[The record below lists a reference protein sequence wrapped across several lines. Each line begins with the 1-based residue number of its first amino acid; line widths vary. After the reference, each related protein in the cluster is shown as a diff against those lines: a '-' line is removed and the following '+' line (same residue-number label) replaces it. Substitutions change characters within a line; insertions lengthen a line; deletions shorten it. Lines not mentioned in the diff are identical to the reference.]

1 MSGKPA
7 KKAAKLAATKKTA
20 AKKSARKAPAKQATV
35 AKKPAATVPAGNN
48 RATGGIMNGPLA
60 FMLAGTL
67 ALGIGIGMM
76 VESRN
81 AAPDAANG
89 DMTAQMTAFIN
100 DNPQLIL
107 DSVRTYSARMEREA
121 RDQAINLVRANDGNT
136 IMGNPDGD
144 ITIYEF
150 SDYNCGYCKRSFN
163 MLMELARQD
172 DNIRIVIKE
181 FPILAQ
187 SSVDAA
193 KLAIAAG
200 EIGKFEAFHTALMTW
215 QGGLDDLAYASIAEA
230 AGTSLEELN
239 SILENLDTDAIINDT
254 RNAAQQLNISGTPA
268 FIVGDTLVP
277 GAVSLEEMQDLVKAA
292 REAQQG

>member
-7 KKAAKLAATKKTA
+7 KKAAKSAATKKTA
-20 AKKSARKAPAKQATV
+20 ARKSAKRATV
-35 AKKPAATVPAGNN
+35 AKKSAATAPVVHQRPANGP
-48 RATGGIMNGPLA
+48 MNGPLA

-89 DMTAQMTAFIN
+89 DINAQMITFVN

-107 DSVRTYSARMEREA
+107 DSVRSYSARMEREA
-121 RDQAINLVRANDGNT
+121 RDQALNLVRANDGNT
-136 IMGNPDGD
+136 VMGNPDGD
-144 ITIYEF
+144 VTIYEF
-150 SDYNCGYCKRSFN
+150 SDYNCGYCKRSFS

-172 DNIRIVIKE
+172 DNIRIVVKE
-181 FPILAQ
+181 FPILSQ

-193 KLAIAAG
+193 RLAIAAG
-200 EIGKFEAFHTALMTW
+200 EIGKFEAFHSATMTW
-215 QGGLDDLAYASIAEA
+215 QGGLDELAYDSIAEA
-230 AGTSLEELN
+230 AGTSLDELN
-239 SILENLDTDAIINDT
+239 SILDGLDTDTIFSDN

-268 FIVGDTLVP
+268 FIVGDTLIP
-277 GAVSLEEMQDLVKAA
+277 GAVSLEEIQDLVRAA

>member
-7 KKAAKLAATKKTA
+7 KKAAKSAAAKKTA
-20 AKKSARKAPAKQATV
+20 ARKSAKKAVVAKTSAAPASGVSQR
-35 AKKPAATVPAGNN
+35 PANGL
-48 RATGGIMNGPLA
+48 MNGPLV

-89 DMTAQMTAFIN
+89 DVNAQMTAFIN

-121 RDQAINLVRANDGNT
+121 QDQALNLVRANDGNT
-136 IMGNPDGD
+136 VMGNPDGD
-144 ITIYEF
+144 ITVYEF

-172 DNIRIVIKE
+172 GNIRIVIKE

-200 EIGKFEAFHTALMTW
+200 EIGKFEAFHTAVMTW

-230 AGTSLEELN
+230 AGTSVDELN
-239 SILENLDTDAIINDT
+239 SILDGLDTDAIINDN

-277 GAVSLEEMQDLVKAA
+277 GAVSLEEMQELVKAA